1 MNKRKKIENLNIEI
15 RNCRRCRLSQTRTN
29 AILGEGNIDSKIMIV
44 AQAPGE
50 SEDKEGR
57 MFIGPSGKVLDE
69 LFEHAG
75 IRRGDIYMTNLIKC
89 KLPKYRKPKRDEIES
104 CSPYL
109 DREIEIIQPDIIVT
123 LGHFA
128 SSYILE
134 KYLIEESQDFRQVYG
149 RAFYTKS
156 GKIVLPL
163 RHPAAL
169 LYNPELEE
177 SMMED
182 YRKVGIVM
190 EGLR

>member
-1 MNKRKKIENLNIEI
+1 MSKRKKIENLNIEI

-29 AILGEGNIDSKIMIV
+29 VVLGEGDISSRIMIV

-50 SEDKEGR
+50 NEDKEGR

-75 IRRGDIYMTNLIKC
+75 IGREDLYMTNLIKC

-128 SSYILE
+128 TSYILS
-134 KYLIEESQDFRQVYG
+134 KHLIDTPQDFKQVYG
-149 RAFYTKS
+149 RTFFTES
-156 GKIVLPL
+156 GRIILPL

-169 LYNPELEE
+169 LYNPELKE
-177 SMMED
+177 SMMEN
-182 YRKVGIVM
+182 YRKIGIVM

>member
-1 MNKRKKIENLNIEI
+1 MNKIEKIEKLNLEI
-15 RNCRRCRLSQTRTN
+15 RNCRRCRLSETRTN

-69 LFEHAG
+69 LFGQAG

-134 KYLIEESQDFRQVYG
+134 KYFIEKPQDFKQVYG

-156 GKIVLPL
+156 GKVILPL

-169 LYNPELEE
+169 LYNPELKDV
-177 SMMED
+177 MVED
-182 YRKVGIVM
+182 YRKISTVM
-190 EGLR
+190 GELV

>member
-1 MNKRKKIENLNIEI
+1 MSKRKKIENLNIEI

-29 AILGEGNIDSKIMIV
+29 VVLGEGDISSRIMIV

-75 IRRGDIYMTNLIKC
+75 IGREDIYMTNLIKC

-109 DREIEIIQPDIIVT
+109 DREIDIIQPDIIVT
-123 LGHFA
+123 LGYFA
-128 SSYILE
+128 TSYILG
-134 KYLIEESQDFRQVYG
+134 KHLIDIPRDFKQVYG
-149 RAFYTKS
+149 RTFFTES
-156 GKIVLPL
+156 GRIILPL

-169 LYNPELEE
+169 LYNPELKE

-182 YRKVGIVM
+182 YRKIGIVM

>member
-29 AILGEGNIDSKIMIV
+29 VVLGEGDVNSRIMIV

-75 IRRGDIYMTNLIKC
+75 IGREDLYMTNLIKC

-109 DREIEIIQPDIIVT
+109 DREIEIIQPDVIVT
-123 LGHFA
+123 LGYFA
-128 SSYILE
+128 TSYILE
-134 KYLIEESQDFRQVYG
+134 KYLIEEPQDFRQVYG
-149 RAFYTKS
+149 RAFYTET

-169 LYNPELEE
+169 LYSPELKE

>member
-1 MNKRKKIENLNIEI
+1 MSKRKKIENLNIEI

-29 AILGEGNIDSKIMIV
+29 VVLGEGDINSRIMIV

-50 SEDKEGR
+50 NEDKEGR

-75 IRRGDIYMTNLIKC
+75 IRRKDVYMTNLIKC

-109 DREIEIIQPDIIVT
+109 DREIEIIQPDMIVT
-123 LGHFA
+123 LGYFA

>member
-1 MNKRKKIENLNIEI
+1 MNKREKIENLNIEI
-15 RNCRRCRLSQTRTN
+15 RNCRRCRLSETRTN

-50 SEDKEGR
+50 SEDKESR

-69 LFEHAG
+69 LFGQAG

-134 KYLIEESQDFRQVYG
+134 KYFIEKPQDFKQVYG

-156 GKIVLPL
+156 GKIILPL

-169 LYNPELEE
+169 LYNPELKDV
-177 SMMED
+177 MVED
-182 YRKVGIVM
+182 YRKISTVM
-190 EGLR
+190 GELV